1 MAGKRNKNSSD
12 NFEKIKREMTVKR
25 QQAMKKE
32 SNNISSTGEI
42 NDIVMTAS
50 EINVDI
56 KIQVENI
63 EILEVDLIKSDGSD
77 KILEEVNE
85 RNSLEIYP
93 NIEKMSNEDL
103 ITEEKEIEMV
113 VFWIGEE
120 EFAFKISNVKEIIRI
135 PSLTKAP
142 NLPFYVAGLCVLRG
156 QLLPVLDGRKLFGLI
171 DKEQNENCRIII
183 VETNGKS
190 VGLITDKVSQV
201 VSIDKSTIKEP
212 PSSIKE
218 IDGGVINGML
228 LLNKGKRVIMLLDAT
243 KIIKTGQIKDESG
256 KQGNLG
262 RSDNDKEIME
272 EDQIIVFNVGKEE
285 YSFNINNVKEII
297 RFPNITK
304 VPNHTIYIEGV
315 FSLRNQLI
323 ALINLGKLLGT
334 DYKEPDEY
342 SRVII
347 INTGKLTF
355 GVIVD
360 KASQVMRV
368 SKDSFKMGNQG
379 VSSNRIEYIKGFFN
393 LNNGSRLVMLLESQK
408 LISASDVN
416 DLTNLDN
423 KNSVEDTNLNTSEIV
438 KSLEKIVIFKL
449 DKVEYGVRI
458 DNVKEI
464 NRMCE
469 MSYFPGCPVF
479 IEGMV
484 SLRGDIIP
492 VLNLRILFGLQTVE
506 KNEFS
511 KFIVVEYEKKSIGI
525 IIDSASEV
533 LGFSKTSVEEI
544 SKSLKVN
551 GEISYLDGV
560 VKLNQGKRIVL
571 LLNLKS
577 VLSFY

>member
-32 SNNISSTGEI
+32 NNNISSTGEI

-103 ITEEKEIEMV
+103 ITEEKKIEMV

-135 PSLTKAP
+135 PSLTKVP

-304 VPNHTIYIEGV
+304 APNHTIYIEGV